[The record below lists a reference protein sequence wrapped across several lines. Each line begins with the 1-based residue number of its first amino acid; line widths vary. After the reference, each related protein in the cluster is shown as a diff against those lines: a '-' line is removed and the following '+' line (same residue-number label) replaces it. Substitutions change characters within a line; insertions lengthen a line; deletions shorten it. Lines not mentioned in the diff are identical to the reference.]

1 MDEGKNVTFTE
12 ETISLMTASDLI
24 KNAPHLY
31 DISDTIER
39 EQIRAFFLLRAKNL
53 KVKTTVVNVLKA
65 YDREEDALIKA
76 SEKERKLS
84 RIEDSGLP
92 LKCDSNGNI
101 TNSID
106 NYLTIMQN
114 DLMYSGIR
122 YNVLLNA
129 AEVERVRDGKK
140 LLERWCDADLSN
152 SRNYIE
158 NEYGIYS
165 KDKHRD
171 ALNILFSEREY
182 NPVLNILSTVEWDG
196 EERCCEFLVKW
207 GKAEDTPYTREVS
220 RLIFSGGINR
230 MMIPGCKFD
239 DVPVLIGKQGSG
251 KSSLCRFLAIND
263 DYFGEVKTVDGD
275 KAIEQLNGKWVLEIA
290 ELSAF
295 TKAKEVEAV
304 KAFITRQRDQYRKPY
319 SENIDD
325 RPRRCVF
332 VGTTNNP
339 NFLVDPSGN
348 RRFYPVTVNCNGYDI
363 FDKEQEIREYILQC
377 WAEAMQKF
385 KDGNMKPFADRS
397 LVNEYREAQDN
408 AMQDDW
414 RVGAIEEYLSKK
426 PIGSFTCIK
435 EIKVN
440 ALNNGNDTDVN
451 PKESKEI
458 AIIMSKIDGWEKT
471 SKREYTQWG
480 QQRGY
485 IKTSGEEAEELP
497 L

>member
-1 MDEGKNVTFTE
+1 M
-12 ETISLMTASDLI
+12 
-24 KNAPHLY
+24 
-31 DISDTIER
+31 
-39 EQIRAFFLLRAKNL
+39 
-53 KVKTTVVNVLKA
+53 
-65 YDREEDALIKA
+65 
-76 SEKERKLS
+76 
-84 RIEDSGLP
+84 
-92 LKCDSNGNI
+92 
-101 TNSID
+101 
-106 NYLTIMQN
+106 
-114 DLMYSGIR
+114 
-122 YNVLLNA
+122 
-129 AEVERVRDGKK
+129 
-140 LLERWCDADLSN
+140 
-152 SRNYIE
+152 
-158 NEYGIYS
+158 
-165 KDKHRD
+165 
-171 ALNILFSEREY
+171 
-182 NPVLNILSTVEWDG
+182 
-196 EERCCEFLVKW
+196 
-207 GKAEDTPYTREVS
+207 
-220 RLIFSGGINR
+220 
-230 MMIPGCKFD
+230 
-239 DVPVLIGKQGSG
+239 
-251 KSSLCRFLAIND
+251 
-263 DYFGEVKTVDGD
+263 
-275 KAIEQLNGKWVLEIA
+275 LEIA